1 VRPVG
6 EDHRRDERAPVTGTL
21 RLMVN
26 SGAGYVLA
34 SGEIVDLA
42 AGGCGVRVGQR
53 ELAADLTGR
62 IELVV
67 AGQRLSLPV
76 VTRWVRTEPDGT
88 LIVGCRF
95 FRTELERTTRDT
107 SAASGELRERDR
119 SPGSR
124 SVEELELAAG

>member
-6 EDHRRDERAPVTGTL
+6 DDHRRDERAPVTGTL

-53 ELAADLTGR
+53 ELAADLKGR

-95 FRTELERTTRDT
+95 FELNLSEQRAIHQLLLESCA
-107 SAASGELRERDR
+107 SAIGL
-119 SPGSR
+119 PGAEASR
-124 SVEELELAAG
+124 S